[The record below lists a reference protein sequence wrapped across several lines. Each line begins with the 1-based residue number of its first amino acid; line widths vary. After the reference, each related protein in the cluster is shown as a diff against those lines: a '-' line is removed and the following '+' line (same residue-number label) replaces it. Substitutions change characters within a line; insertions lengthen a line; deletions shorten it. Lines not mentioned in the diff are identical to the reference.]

1 MNDKIKLKDACKIL
15 NGFAFKS
22 GKYVDSGIRIIRIA
36 NVQKGYVEDERPA
49 FYPNS
54 EESSIRD
61 YMLEEDDLL
70 LSLTGNVGRVALLDK
85 RWLPAALN
93 QRVACLRIK
102 DDRIIKDYLYFALL
116 SDKFENDCTE
126 SSKGIA
132 QKNMSTEWLKD
143 YEIPLPSGQKQR
155 EIISSLKQLS
165 MIIKNKT
172 EQIQQLN
179 DLIKA
184 RFIEMFENDNMNE
197 KTIEDVASFC
207 SRGKS
212 PKYVTESKL
221 KVINQA
227 CIYWDRFKLE
237 NVKYNE
243 EDYDGDRIISNND
256 LLICST
262 GTGTLGRCNIFRAP
276 DDSRYM
282 ADSHVTIIRLNG
294 HILPEVFKAWFE
306 RSRTQEKLYSDCVS
320 GSTNQIELSKE
331 KLKNMNILV
340 PPINLQKQFASFAK
354 QVDKSKFVL
363 SNELT
368 MCDFYIRLI
377 HDRVMHGRIN
387 LRVAQ

>member
-1 MNDKIKLKDACKIL
+1 MKVKLGELTKIRTGKLDANSASENGIYPFFSCSKEPLRISTYSYDCECVLVAGNGDLNVKYYNGKFDAYQRTYIIESNGDGRLHLPYLYLFMTRYIQELRKLSIGGVIKYIKLDNLTDA
-15 NGFAFKS
+15 
-22 GKYVDSGIRIIRIA
+22 
-36 NVQKGYVEDERPA
+36 
-49 FYPNS
+49 
-54 EESSIRD
+54 
-61 YMLEEDDLL
+61 
-70 LSLTGNVGRVALLDK
+70 
-85 RWLPAALN
+85 
-93 QRVACLRIK
+93 
-102 DDRIIKDYLYFALL
+102 
-116 SDKFENDCTE
+116 
-126 SSKGIA
+126 
-132 QKNMSTEWLKD
+132 
-143 YEIPLPSGQKQR
+143 EISLPSVKEQKDVC
-155 EIISSLKQLS
+155 EKLKKVKNIIDK
-165 MIIKNKT
+165 KET
-172 EQIQQLN
+172 QISYL
-179 DLIKA
+179 DSLIKA
-184 RFIEMFENDNMNE
+184 RFVEMFENDNMNE

-227 CIYWDRFKLE
+227 CIYWDRFKFE

-354 QVDKSKFVL
+354 QVDKSKFAVQKSL
-363 SNELT
+363 EKTQLLFDSLMQEY
-368 MCDFYIRLI
+368 F
-377 HDRVMHGRIN
+377 G
-387 LRVAQ
+387 